1 MFIIFII
8 FVFLN
13 IILNLNDVMN
23 SVYDSLFIWFYN
35 VFPSIF
41 IFYNISSY
49 LINNK
54 IFCYTS
60 KIFKLLIKYDSSRS
74 YCLLFINI
82 FLGNPGTVN
91 LINNAFENEEI
102 SYNDYIKLNDTTFFM
117 NPLFILSFT
126 NIYFYLIYL
135 LCCFIY
141 IKLYDVFYKV
151 DITNNYMNKNNNFI
165 FNFSMLTK
173 SISSS
178 INILLNVAGLI
189 TFFNVFKNTIIFIFD
204 LFNINIFNIFI
215 SNIFLSFLEI
225 ASGLKVLEKYN
236 NAILY
241 MLLFSFQ
248 GVCILFQSY
257 SFSNKKNISFKRYIL
272 SHLISSL
279 SITLIFIIL
288 KFLFHI

>member
-13 IILNLNDVMN
+13 IILNLKDVMN

-54 IFCYTS
+54 IFFNIS
-60 KIFKLLIKYDSSRS
+60 KIFKLLIKYDSHKS

-91 LINNAFENEEI
+91 LINKAFENDEI
-102 SYNDYIKLNDTTFFM
+102 SYNDYVKLNDTTFFM

-151 DITNNYMNKNNNFI
+151 NISNNFI
-165 FNFSMLTK
+165 SCDSKYSFSFSVLSK

-204 LFNINIFNIFI
+204 LFNLNI

-225 ASGLKVLEKYN
+225 ASGLTMLQQYN
-236 NAILY
+236 NTIFY

-257 SFSNKKNISFKRYIL
+257 SFLSKKNISFKRYIL
-272 SHLISSL
+272 SHLIASL
-279 SITLIFIIL
+279 SVTLIFIIL
-288 KFLFHI
+288 KFIFHI